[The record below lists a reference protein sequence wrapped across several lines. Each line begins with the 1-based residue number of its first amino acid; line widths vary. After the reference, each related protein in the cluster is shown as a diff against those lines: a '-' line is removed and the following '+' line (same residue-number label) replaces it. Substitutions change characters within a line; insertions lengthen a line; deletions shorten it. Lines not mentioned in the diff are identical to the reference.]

1 MSPAEDQPTN
11 DFFEAYI
18 RRYGRAFDEYDLE
31 TIMAYYHTPCFIFKG
46 GRLYANVT
54 EAVKRNYFQDL
65 LESYRREGY
74 AAAEIPEMEIKPLGQ
89 ESVLLT
95 VRWVCHRADGSLAFD
110 FWDSYF
116 LIYIN
121 GEWKMLGDTVFEV

>member
-1 MSPAEDQPTN
+1 MKPSEELPGN

-31 TIMAYYHTPCFIFKG
+31 TILAYYHTPCFVFKG
-46 GRLYANVT
+46 GSLFANVN
-54 EAVKRNYFQDL
+54 EAVKRDYFQDL
-65 LESYRREGY
+65 LDAYRREGY
-74 AAAEIPEMEIKPLGQ
+74 AAAEISQMEVKPLGW

-95 VRWVCHRADGSLAFD
+95 VRWICRRADGSLAFD

-116 LIYIN
+116 LIQID
-121 GEWKMLGDTVFEV
+121 GEWNILGDTVYGA